1 MDTAQKKKIL
11 IRHIESLTEPELDKL
26 FQSFAKTF
34 ENEQQAVVINS
45 EIKAALDEALSNSLK
60 GNVISAEEA
69 TRLTKEKYS
78 FLFTR

>member
-11 IRHIESLTEPELDKL
+11 IRHIDSLSEQELDVL
-26 FQSFAKTF
+26 FQSFVKTF
-34 ENEQQAVVINS
+34 ENEPQPNEINS
-45 EIKAALDEALSNSLK
+45 EIKAALDEALLNSLK

-69 TRLTKEKYS
+69 SRLTKEKYP